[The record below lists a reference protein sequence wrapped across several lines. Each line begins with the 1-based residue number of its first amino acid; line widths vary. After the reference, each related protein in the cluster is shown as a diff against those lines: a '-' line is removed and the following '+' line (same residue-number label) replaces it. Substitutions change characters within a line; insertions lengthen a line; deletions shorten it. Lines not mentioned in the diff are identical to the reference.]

1 LTLLAFSTCLAYSQQ
16 SKLRGKVTNDRLEPL
31 SYVTVQIKGEQIG
44 TRTNDKGEYEFQLE
58 EGEYEIVFS
67 LLGYEKQVLKF
78 VHQKGEPAHNVM
90 LKENSSTLNEVKI
103 VNFKKD
109 RAEEIIRNVI
119 NRKEKITNAASNYSV
134 NIYIRATQE
143 NETTLKEKKKK
154 KKVSITDSAAQAA
167 YNKLLD
173 QMSMSEVSLQLNS
186 AYPNKIKETR
196 LGVKNRGDIEGLFYL
211 TTTDGDFNLYDN
223 LMKIPALAQVPM
235 LSPISYSGLVAYQF
249 KTLNIKKLPNANLYT
264 IHFTPGKLGNA
275 LIEGEVQIV
284 DTSWTIVKANYTF
297 PKFHMP
303 EYDYFEVEQEFE
315 CIENKSWMPTRQE
328 FSYLTK
334 AGNTK
339 SSGKTIAIYS
349 DYKIDTV
356 FSKKVFSNEVST
368 TTLEAYEK
376 DTNFWNTIRKEPLS
390 EKEFQ
395 FITRKDSIYRATHS
409 KTYLDSIDRIENK
422 ITWKKIL
429 FFGITNYNREKERN
443 LYFAPAISI
452 FRPLMPGGSRFGYSF
467 GYGKVSKAKKRV
479 NISLDGSYG
488 LRNNDLIGDFKI
500 FRLYNPFSQGY
511 YSIDGGRGFDFIF
524 LGDAFINLLRRSNF
538 YRKDYIEVEHGVELF
553 NGLILRNRF
562 EFANRQSIAD
572 LKLNTAADSLFKEST
587 FFNQPVVFDP
597 YNAFFASITLE
608 YTPFQKYIREP
619 REKIILGSNFPT
631 IYAKWRKGIPGIL
644 GSDIN
649 FDYLEFGI
657 KQRLKLGLAGI
668 SQYQLFTGD
677 FVNQKDLRYVDFK
690 FISRG
695 NPYLFNNPLRSFQ
708 SLDSTFPV
716 FRRFYEGHYLHA
728 FNGSLINKIPLVKKL
743 NILEVAG
750 GSFLILPERNLR
762 YIEGFIGLE
771 KIIRIWN
778 ERFKVGYYFV
788 VSYANKYNNPYQFKI
803 GLDQF
808 NKRKN
813 SWY

>member
-1 LTLLAFSTCLAYSQQ
+1 M
-16 SKLRGKVTNDRLEPL
+16 EPL

-58 EGEYEIVFS
+58 EGEYEVLYS
-67 LLGYEKQVLKF
+67 LLGYEKQLQKF
-78 VHQKGEPAHNVM
+78 IHQKGEAPHNVI
-90 LKENSSTLNEVKI
+90 LKENSSSLNEVKI

-119 NRKEKITNAASNYSV
+119 SHKEKLNSAATNFSV

-154 KKVSITDSAAQAA
+154 KKVNITDSAAKAA
-167 YNKLLD
+167 YNRLLD

-196 LGVKNRGDIEGLFYL
+196 LGVKNRGNIDGLFYL
-211 TTTDGDFNLYDN
+211 TTTDGEFNLYDN
-223 LMKIPALAQVPM
+223 LMKVPALAQVPM
-235 LSPISYSGLVAYQF
+235 LSPISYSGLVAYQY

-264 IHFTPGKLGNA
+264 IHFSPGKLGNA

-303 EYDYFEVEQEFE
+303 EYDYFEIEQEFE
-315 CIENKSWMPTRQE
+315 CIENKSWMPVRQE

-339 SSGKTIAIYS
+339 SSGKTIAVYS
-349 DYKIDTV
+349 EYKIDTV
-356 FSKKVFSNEVST
+356 FSKKTFSNELST

-390 EKEFQ
+390 EKEYQ

-409 KTYLDSIDRIENK
+409 KTYLDSIDKVENK
-422 ITWKKIL
+422 ITWKKVL
-429 FFGITNYNREKERN
+429 FFGVTNYNREKERN
-443 LYFAPAISI
+443 LFFAPAISVY
-452 FRPLMPGGSRFGYSF
+452 RPLMPGGSRFGYAF
-467 GYGKVSKAKKRV
+467 GYGKVAKDKKRV

-488 LRNNDLIGDFKI
+488 RRNNDVIGDIKI

-511 YSIDGGRGFDFIF
+511 FSIDGGRSFDFIF

-553 NGLILRNRF
+553 NGLMLRNRF

-587 FFNQPVVFDP
+587 FFNQPVNFDP

-608 YTPFQKYIREP
+608 YTPFQKYLREP

-631 IYAKWRKGIPGIL
+631 IYAKWRKGIPGIF
-644 GSDIN
+644 GSEIN
-649 FDYLEFGI
+649 FDYVEFGI
-657 KQRLKLGLAGI
+657 KQRVKLGLAGI
-668 SQYQLFTGD
+668 SQYQIYSGD

-695 NPYLFNNPLRSFQ
+695 NPGLFNNPLRSFQ

-728 FNGSLINKIPLVKKL
+728 FNGSLINKIPLLKKL

-750 GSFLILPERNLR
+750 GSFLILPERNLG
-762 YIEGFIGLE
+762 YVEGFVGLE

-808 NKRKN
+808 NKRRN